1 MEKAENVYVVPG
13 EFGWSDL
20 GSWSS
25 LHEYHDKDDS
35 GNVVD
40 GNVMLYGSN
49 ECIIRSPSDKLVV
62 VEGLE
67 GYLIADCDDVLM
79 ICKKDD
85 EKKIRSIVNDV
96 KSEKGEKY
104 I

>member
-1 MEKAENVYVVPG
+1 M
-13 EFGWSDL
+13 
-20 GSWSS
+20 
-25 LHEYHDKDDS
+25 HEYHDKDKN
-35 GNVVD
+35 GNVID
-40 GNVMLYGSN
+40 GNAMLYKSDN
-49 ECIIRSPSDKLVV
+49 CIIRAPKEKLVV

-96 KSEKGEKY
+96 KSEKGERY